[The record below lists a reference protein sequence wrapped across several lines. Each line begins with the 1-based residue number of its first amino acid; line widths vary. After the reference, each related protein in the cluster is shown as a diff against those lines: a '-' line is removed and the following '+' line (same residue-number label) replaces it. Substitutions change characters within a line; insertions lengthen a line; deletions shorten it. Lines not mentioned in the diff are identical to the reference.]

1 MSEHEQGDHD
11 GQAEQDAVD
20 PGDAGPPLLPLP
32 MFPLG
37 CVLFPHMDLP
47 LHVFE
52 PRYRTLTRDCL
63 RTDRQFGVVLI
74 ERGSEVGGG
83 DTRFSVGTVAR
94 IVEELELPDGRW
106 VLRSRGTTRV
116 RVRTWLPDDPYP
128 VALVER
134 LPDEAGSPSPAGAVA
149 GAEQAVRRAL
159 GLAAELAEQEVVPAT
174 VELDERPEVAAWQL
188 CAIAP
193 LGPADQQRLLEA
205 DDVGERMGLLELA
218 AVQAAELLAF
228 RLSSG

>member
-1 MSEHEQGDHD
+1 MSDHEQGE
-11 GQAEQDAVD
+11 QAEQAEVD
-20 PGDAGPPLLPLP
+20 PADAGPPLLPLP

-37 CVLFPHMDLP
+37 CVLFPHMYLP
-47 LHVFE
+47 LQVFE

-106 VLRSRGTTRV
+106 VLRARGTTRV

-134 LPDEAGSPSPAGAVA
+134 LGDEADRPSQAAMA

-159 GLAAELAEQEVVPAT
+159 GLAAELAEREVVPAT

-205 DDVGERMGLLELA
+205 DDAGERMGLLELA

-228 RLSSG
+228 RMSSS

>member
-1 MSEHEQGDHD
+1 
-11 GQAEQDAVD
+11 VD
-20 PGDAGPPLLPLP
+20 EASGVEPLEPVVLPLP

-37 CVLFPHMDLP
+37 CVLFPHLHLP

-52 PRYRTLTRDCL
+52 PRYRVLTRDCL

-83 DTRFSVGTVAR
+83 DARFTVGTVAR

-106 VLRSRGTTRV
+106 VLRTRGTTRV

-134 LPDEAGSPSPAGAVA
+134 LPEEQLSPGDADALA
-149 GAEQAVRRAL
+149 GAERAVRRAL
-159 GLAAELAEQEVVPAT
+159 GLAAELAERDVVPAT
-174 VELDERPEVAAWQL
+174 VVLDERPDVAAWQL

-193 LGPADQQRLLEA
+193 LGPTDQQRLLEA
-205 DDVGERMGLLELA
+205 GSAGERMRMLQLA
-218 AVQAAELLAF
+218 SEEAAELLAF
-228 RLSSG
+228 RLSGG

>member
-1 MSEHEQGDHD
+1 VDEPVDETS
-11 GQAEQDAVD
+11 QAE
-20 PGDAGPPLLPLP
+20 PLLLPLP

-37 CVLFPHMDLP
+37 CVLFPHAHLP

-63 RTDRQFGVVLI
+63 RTDREFGVVLI

-83 DTRFSVGTVAR
+83 DSRFGMGTVAR

-106 VLRSRGTTRV
+106 VLQTRGTTRV

-134 LPDEAGSPSPAGAVA
+134 LPEEQLSTDDADAIGA
-149 GAEQAVRRAL
+149 AEQAARRAL
-159 GLAAELAEQEVVPAT
+159 GLAAELAVQEVVPAT
-174 VELDERPEVAAWQL
+174 VVLDERPEVAAWQL
-188 CAIAP
+188 CAVAP
-193 LGPADQQRLLEA
+193 IGPADQQSLLEA
-205 DDVGERMGLLELA
+205 GSVGERMRLLRSASE
-218 AVQAAELLAF
+218 QAAELLAF

>member
-1 MSEHEQGDHD
+1 MSIDDPD
-11 GQAEQDAVD
+11 GTE
-20 PGDAGPPLLPLP
+20 PLVLPLP

-37 CVLFPHMDLP
+37 CVLFPHTYLP

-52 PRYRTLTRDCL
+52 PRYRALARDCL
-63 RTDRQFGVVLI
+63 RTDREFGVVLI

-83 DTRFSVGTVAR
+83 DTRFSVGTVAH

-106 VLRSRGTTRV
+106 VLRARGTTRL

-134 LPDEAGSPSPAGAVA
+134 LPEEALG
-149 GAEQAVRRAL
+149 GAEAPTMAAAEHVVRRAL
-159 GLAAELAEQEVVPAT
+159 RLAAELAEQDVAPAT
-174 VELDERPEVAAWQL
+174 VALDDRPEVAAWQL

-205 DDVGERMGLLELA
+205 PDAAERMRLLELA
-218 AVQAAELLAF
+218 AAQAAELLAF

>member
-1 MSEHEQGDHD
+1 MSDHEQGE
-11 GQAEQDAVD
+11 QAEQAEVD
-20 PGDAGPPLLPLP
+20 PADAGPPLLPLP

-106 VLRSRGTTRV
+106 VLRARGTTRV

-134 LPDEAGSPSPAGAVA
+134 LGDEADRPSQAAMA

-159 GLAAELAEQEVVPAT
+159 GLAAELAEREVVPAT

-205 DDVGERMGLLELA
+205 DDAGERMGLLELA

-228 RLSSG
+228 RMSSS

>member
-1 MSEHEQGDHD
+1 LG
-11 GQAEQDAVD
+11 AV
-20 PGDAGPPLLPLP
+20 A
-32 MFPLG
+32 
-37 CVLFPHMDLP
+37 H
-47 LHVFE
+47 
-52 PRYRTLTRDCL
+52 
-63 RTDRQFGVVLI
+63 
-74 ERGSEVGGG
+74 
-83 DTRFSVGTVAR
+83 

-106 VLRSRGTTRV
+106 VLRARGTTRV

-134 LPDEAGSPSPAGAVA
+134 LGDEADRPSQAAAMA

-159 GLAAELAEQEVVPAT
+159 GLAAELAEREVVPAT
-174 VELDERPEVAAWQL
+174 VELDERPDVAAWQL

-228 RLSSG
+228 RMSSG

>member
-1 MSEHEQGDHD
+1 MSDHEQGE
-11 GQAEQDAVD
+11 QAEQAEVD
-20 PGDAGPPLLPLP
+20 PADAGPPLLPLP

-37 CVLFPHMDLP
+37 CVLFPHMYLP
-47 LHVFE
+47 LQVFE

-83 DTRFSVGTVAR
+83 DTRFSVGAVAR

-106 VLRSRGTTRV
+106 VLRAQGTTRV

-134 LPDEAGSPSPAGAVA
+134 LGDEADRPSQAAMA

-159 GLAAELAEQEVVPAT
+159 GLAAELAEREVVPAT

-205 DDVGERMGLLELA
+205 DDAGERMGLLELA

-228 RLSSG
+228 RMSSS